1 MLHRRL
7 SYVNIAAV
15 LFILVWGH
23 DRMQYVY
30 LAMRKIQM
38 NERIKQFAEQATIY
52 IEPTPTSGE
61 GWIFNKEKFAELI
74 VQECIRKVRNRGGM
88 CGALASN
95 WIEEHFYGVE
105 E

>member
-1 MLHRRL
+1 
-7 SYVNIAAV
+7 
-15 LFILVWGH
+15 
-23 DRMQYVY
+23 
-30 LAMRKIQM
+30 M
-38 NERIKQFAEQATIY
+38 NERIQKLADEAGLYVELYGRPWPKSMSAEECEAAY
-52 IEPTPTSGE
+52 
-61 GWIFNKEKFAELI
+61 KKFAELI